1 MLPGTASWG
10 MTNHKSQAKT
20 AQSGR
25 ARGFREAM
33 TPPARAENSAP
44 RSSGR
49 RLMNVKLKAREIRSQ
64 SKHGGRARTSS
75 RARTTLCQVGRI
87 FAIGH
92 TLLLPLDNIS
102 IELRRNFVK
111 KTLKNCIFL
120 RVSQC
125 GGVPLAGARRPASPE
140 PPCCPWPIPP
150 GLFSAGHFH
159 NGNIPV
165 ERKPLF
171 VGPDPQARPFPQGL
185 PFYR

>member
-25 ARGFREAM
+25 DRGFREAM

-75 RARTTLCQVGRI
+75 VTGQDI
-87 FAIGH
+87 
-92 TLLLPLDNIS
+92 
-102 IELRRNFVK
+102 
-111 KTLKNCIFL
+111 
-120 RVSQC
+120 
-125 GGVPLAGARRPASPE
+125 
-140 PPCCPWPIPP
+140 
-150 GLFSAGHFH
+150 
-159 NGNIPV
+159 
-165 ERKPLF
+165 
-171 VGPDPQARPFPQGL
+171 
-185 PFYR
+185 